1 MATIRATCVDCGD
14 VELTTADVRVRV
26 CIEDNAGSYH
36 FRCPHC
42 AMAVVKPAE
51 PRIVDLLVASGVEL
65 STWRLPAELFEPRF
79 GDRINHDDLLD
90 FHELLERDDWFDTV
104 VEMIRQVFS
113 LPVASASP
121 ERRSSP
127 AIGWFASNQGVSRGV
142 LGCFL
147 CCSWPLGRC

>member
-1 MATIRATCVDCGD
+1 MATIRATCMDCGD

-51 PRIVDLLVASGVEL
+51 PRIVDLLVASGGQ
-65 STWRLPAELFEPRF
+65 LPPWPRPPAPSEPPF

-90 FHELLERDDWFDTV
+90 FHHILDDDGWFDALESMV
-104 VEMIRQVFS
+104 
-113 LPVASASP
+113 
-121 ERRSSP
+121 
-127 AIGWFASNQGVSRGV
+127 NQ
-142 LGCFL
+142 
-147 CCSWPLGRC
+147 